1 MAKEELYI
9 EAKLDAEQLYADL
22 KKLKSDIEKKKM
34 EVTVNAKMTKDAKQ
48 VVQGMNEIA
57 DSNKKAAKAAEDNAF
72 AVGKLNKAVEA
83 WMEWFK
89 AMSPAIQ
96 EQADK
101 VIQLEKQY
109 KTLAEA
115 MRNPVTATQQV
126 KEAFYA
132 TKTALADARKELNKM
147 QEPTKQATS
156 WLWKL
161 LSPLKSLASRSLV
174 TWLLS
179 TFWAFSLAGW
189 IKKVLQG
196 IINTMKESVKTFIS
210 FESAFAGVKKTVE
223 ATDYEFDAFN
233 RTLKEMTTYIPMAY
247 EDLAKIAELGWQ
259 MGVPIENLQKF
270 TETLAAISVST
281 NLWLEDAALALSRI
295 TSVMWIDYN
304 DVDKLGSAIVDL
316 WNNFAATESEITTF
330 VEKIAWVGNV
340 VWLTAWDVTWIAAS
354 VTSVWVAAEKW
365 WTAINKLLIA
375 MNDAAVEWWDK
386 LKTLATITGMTA
398 DEFQKLWKTD
408 AWEAFVK
415 VIEWMWNAWDKAV
428 SYIEDLVGTWT
439 RVKEVFLNMAAAS
452 DKVREAV
459 TRGNRAYD
467 ENRALMEE
475 AAKRY
480 GTTESKMQ
488 MLNNQITLNKELLW
502 QTLIPVYMEFKH
514 ILVDLSNWLIQV
526 VEKFNAL
533 SDWEKYWVIAGGIWA
548 ISIALWIVN
557 PLLWALFAIV
567 AWWTTIFA
575 ALYDSTEDEAYALG
589 ELHRAMEDTN
599 DALYENEKA
608 IWKLNDEFEQWVISI
623 EEYQKSLKELMK
635 TQRELKKEQQ
645 ELSEQIVAF
654 EKVADTIDD
663 MDINFENRVT
673 AISDLEEEMLTLE
686 KRMRDTKDAIAD
698 LDSQY
703 EYWTISAE
711 TYREKSDQ
719 LKQLYSDQQDELVQL
734 DQAHRDAE
742 ASLQRY
748 WAAYEKVAP
757 WLRALNEVT
766 DNQIELEKVLSD
778 IVINTDAS
786 QEQINALKAR
796 FEELRAAAI
805 LAVEAMI
812 TAKNLEIEEK
822 VNLKEGGWI
831 TWWSKLWHGNRYNKQ
846 VDELEHL
853 RDQLANLKEM
863 TFEDVLS
870 WAKVEKQEVTE
881 ALLWIDVND
890 WSIEEL
896 KQNIEAVRK
905 QKEKYNETSEEYVKL
920 WEKEA
925 AMQERL
931 KNAIEE
937 ETEALEESAEA
948 AKKAWAKQEDLIE
961 IEEKRLDLE
970 ARKKVLALDKAAL
983 KEEDYAN
990 AVLKINEDLEKA
1002 KDDLRKDWYDKEV
1015 EAMEDIIEKY
1025 KELREEAEKAL
1036 SNLASDFKTT
1046 SSDIAKLVKKIQD
1059 LRKELE
1065 DLNKDRVKDLGN
1077 RYVELQKT
1085 LEEIDKDMAELKAKT
1100 SEWWDSG
1107 QMVYEAWE
1115 SIKEW
1120 IDDATSSVDN
1130 YQKEIDKL
1138 IGKIKDL
1145 ESDTSDKLSER
1156 YASVVE
1162 ELWELNKQL
1171 EVYTRYDIL
1180 TDADAKAK
1188 QKLEEQIAE
1197 LLWEKNKIEQNLTE
1211 AQLQRAE
1218 SMVGETETDKIL
1230 RQAAEQKAAYQQEID
1245 EYQSKLDEQQS
1256 ILEQYRAEQ
1265 SAMIEKYNWLDTQ
1278 SEQAKYDEMIKQ
1290 LEDYAEQREEI
1301 LKEMDMISQN
1311 LTAKEIQ
1318 QAIINSK
1325 KTETE
1330 LILENYYTQKQA
1342 LEDEL
1347 ADYEDQLRKKLALL
1361 ADYYG
1366 DAALLQQKYG
1376 SLWVNFSDEDLKK
1389 IKEAAENLK
1398 WVREAGY
1405 STDMKSEFALEK
1417 QALEEQE
1424 QAKKQLETIS
1434 KNIEKLTDYQL
1445 NKFWADTLKALY
1457 EKIVQLQLTASWQG
1471 VGTGSVTNTSN
1482 INQNFNVNN
1491 INDAAVIAS
1500 AIRRQIKL

>member
-1 MAKEELYI
+1 MSIVEKIKSLLGVKDADGIATAEKPRAYLTGKEIRAIAK
-9 EAKLDAEQLYADL
+9 A
-22 KKLKSDIEKKKM
+22 
-34 EVTVNAKMTKDAKQ
+34 NAKVMMRLEKYKNRKADESEFVT
-48 VVQGMNEIA
+48 EI
-57 DSNKKAAKAAEDNAF
+57 
-72 AVGKLNKAVEA
+72 NKAVEA

-115 MRNPVTATQQV
+115 MKNPVTATQQV

-132 TKTALADARKELNKM
+132 TKTALADARKELNKL

-156 WLWKL
+156 WFWKL
-161 LSPLKSLASRSLV
+161 LSPLKNLASRSLV

-223 ATDYEFDAFN
+223 ATDYQFDAFN

-488 MLNNQITLNKELLW
+488 MLNNQITLNKELLG

-557 PLLWALFAIV
+557 PLLWVLFALV

-686 KRMRDTKDAIAD
+686 RRMKDTKDAIAD

-703 EYWTISAE
+703 KYWSITTE
-711 TYREKSDQ
+711 TYKEKSEE
-719 LKQLYSDQQDELVQL
+719 LRKLYSDQQDELVQL

-757 WLRALNEVT
+757 WLRALNDVT

-786 QEQINALKAR
+786 QAQINALKAR

-812 TAKNLEIEEK
+812 TAKNLEIEQK
-822 VNLKEGGWI
+822 VNLKEWGWI

-846 VDELEHL
+846 VDELDNL
-853 RDQLANLKEM
+853 REKLANLKEM

-870 WAKVEKQEVTE
+870 WAQTEKQEVTE

-890 WSIEEL
+890 WSIDEL

-1025 KELREEAEKAL
+1025 KELREEAAKAL

-1046 SSDIAKLVKKIQD
+1046 SADIAKLVQKIQD

-1115 SIKEW
+1115 NIKEW
-1120 IDDATSSVDN
+1120 IDDATSSVDS

-1211 AQLQRAE
+1211 AQLERAE

-1245 EYQSKLDEQQS
+1245 EYQNKLDEQQS
-1256 ILEQYRAEQ
+1256 ILENYRAEQ

-1290 LEDYAEQREEI
+1290 LEDYAEQRNEI

-1311 LTAKEIQ
+1311 LTAQEIQ
-1318 QAIINSK
+1318 EAIINSK

-1347 ADYEDQLRKKLALL
+1347 ADYEAQLRKKLALL

-1366 DAALLQQKYG
+1366 DVALLQQKYWD
-1376 SLWVNFSDEDLKK
+1376 LWLKFSDEDLKK
-1389 IKEAAENLK
+1389 LKEAAENLK
-1398 WVREAGY
+1398 LVREWWY
-1405 STDMKSEFALEK
+1405 STDLSKEFSLEK
-1417 QALEEQE
+1417 QSLAEQE
-1424 QAKKQLETIS
+1424 KAKQQLENIS
-1434 KNIEKLTDYQL
+1434 KNLEKLTDYQMKKL
-1445 NKFWADTLKALY
+1445 WSDTLKALY

-1471 VGTGSVTNTSN
+1471 IGTGNVTNTSN